1 MTVIGILIPPIEF
14 ALAIGY
20 RTPLSLSQ
28 INGDRNRTP
37 PFGTTWQSQCLKIN
51 IDIKG
56 AEHPLQLR
64 RINYAS
70 PGQSN
75 RRPRCSILV
84 GVFSAMS
91 ILTLHYTRVA
101 SALED
106 IF

>member
-56 AEHPLQLR
+56 AEHSNSLQLR

-75 RRPRCSILV
+75 RCCSILV

-91 ILTLHYTRVA
+91 ILTLHHTRV
-101 SALED
+101 ALED